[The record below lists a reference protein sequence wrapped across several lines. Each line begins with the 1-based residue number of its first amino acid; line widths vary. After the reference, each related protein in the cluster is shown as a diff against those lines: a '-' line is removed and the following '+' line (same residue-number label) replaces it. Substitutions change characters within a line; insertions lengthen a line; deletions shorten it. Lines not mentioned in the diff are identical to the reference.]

1 MRVFAC
7 PLTPGGPVGGFMF
20 AEVSCLTTVLM
31 LTWEYPPHL
40 VGGLARHVH
49 ALAKELAGQG
59 HDVHVL
65 TRSAPGLPADAMED
79 GVHVVRVSPYFQEP
93 SDFRLWVCH
102 LNYALMEAGA
112 RIAEQITGPAV
123 VHAHD
128 WLVAFAA
135 RGIKNLYHMPLVA
148 TIHATEHGRHN
159 GIHDQGQQYINDVEW
174 WLTYEAWQVIV
185 CSNAMRG
192 EVRWLFGLGEDKVR
206 VIPNGID
213 LKPPAEGAL
222 PPRERFAMPGERIIY
237 HIGRLV
243 PEKGVAVLLEA
254 MPQILRR
261 HPAKL
266 VVAGTGPYG
275 DELRRRAHQLG
286 LGDRVNF
293 VGWVDDATAY
303 ALYTHAD
310 VAVVP
315 STYEP
320 FGIVALEAMAA
331 GAPLVASDVGGLHEI
346 VHHGENGLKALPGHV
361 NSLAEQIDRML
372 TDRVLAE
379 RLARIARREVEQI
392 YTWTGIAHTT
402 AELYDEV
409 ISQWS
414 QTEWGTLRAPQPL
427 PPASG
432 PLPGRYTM

>member
-1 MRVFAC
+1 M
-7 PLTPGGPVGGFMF
+7 
-20 AEVSCLTTVLM
+20 TTVLM

-49 ALAKELAGQG
+49 ALAREMAAQG

-65 TRSAPGLPADAMED
+65 TRSAPGLPLDSMED

-112 RIAEQITGPAV
+112 RVAEQIMGPAV

-128 WLVAFAA
+128 WLVAYAA
-135 RGIKNLYHMPLVA
+135 RGIKNLFHLPMVA

-174 WLTYEAWQVIV
+174 WLTYEAWRVVV

-213 LKPPAEGAL
+213 LKPPVEGPL
-222 PPRERFAMPGERIIY
+222 PPREHFAAPGEKIIY

-261 HPAKL
+261 HHAKL
-266 VVAGTGPYG
+266 IVAGTGPYG
-275 DELRRRAHQLG
+275 DELRRRAQQLG
-286 LGDRVNF
+286 LGDRVYF
-293 VGWVDDATAY
+293 VGWVNDATAY
-303 ALYTHAD
+303 ALYKYAD

-331 GAPLVASDVGGLHEI
+331 GTPLVASDVGGLHEI
-346 VHHGENGLKALPGHV
+346 VRHEQNGLKALPGHV
-361 NSLAEQIDRML
+361 GSLAEQVDRML
-372 TDRVLAE
+372 TDRVLAKRVAE
-379 RLARIARREVEQI
+379 TARREVEEQ
-392 YTWTGIAHTT
+392 YTWAGIARTT
-402 AELYDEV
+402 SDLYDEV
-409 ISQWS
+409 ITECA
-414 QTEWGTLRAPQPL
+414 QTEWGTTRISQPL

>member
-1 MRVFAC
+1 M
-7 PLTPGGPVGGFMF
+7 
-20 AEVSCLTTVLM
+20 TTVLM

-49 ALAKELAGQG
+49 ALAREMAALG

-65 TRSAPGLPADAMED
+65 TRSAPGMAADAVEE
-79 GVHVVRVSPYFQEP
+79 GVHVIRVTPYFQEP

-112 RIAEQITGPAV
+112 RLLERLTGPV
-123 VHAHD
+123 VIHAHD
-128 WLVAFAA
+128 WLVAYAA
-135 RGIKNLYHMPLVA
+135 RGLKSLFHLPLVA

-159 GIHDQGQQYINDVEW
+159 GIHDDGQKYINDVEW
-174 WLTYEAWQVIV
+174 WLTYEAWRVIV
-185 CSNAMRG
+185 CSEAMRG
-192 EVRWLFGLGEDKVR
+192 EVRWLFGLSEDKVR

-213 LKPPAEGAL
+213 LKPAVTGQL
-222 PPRERFAMPGERIIY
+222 PPRTQFAAPDERIIF

-254 MPQILRR
+254 MPQILKR
-261 HPAKL
+261 HHAKL
-266 VVAGTGPYG
+266 IVAGTGPFG
-275 DELRRRAHQLG
+275 DELRRRAEQLG
-286 LGDRVNF
+286 LNDRCYF
-293 VGWVDDATAY
+293 IGWVDDATAH
-303 ALYTHAD
+303 ALYKHAD

-331 GAPLVASDVGGLHEI
+331 GTPLVASDVGGLHEI
-346 VHHGENGLKALPGHV
+346 VRHEQNGLKALPGNV
-361 NSLAEQIDRML
+361 GSLAEQIDRML
-372 TDRVLAE
+372 ADRPLAE
-379 RLARIARREVEQI
+379 RLARAARAEAEERYTWSGIARATV
-392 YTWTGIAHTT
+392 A
-402 AELYDEV
+402 LYDQVCDEHA
-409 ISQWS
+409 
-414 QTEWGTLRAPQPL
+414 QTEWGTNRFAQPL

>member
-1 MRVFAC
+1 M
-7 PLTPGGPVGGFMF
+7 
-20 AEVSCLTTVLM
+20 TTVLM

-40 VGGLARHVH
+40 VGGLARHVY
-49 ALAKELAGQG
+49 ALARDMAAQG

-65 TRSAPGLPADAMED
+65 TRNAPGMPAESVED
-79 GVHVVRVSPYFQEP
+79 GVHVVRVAPYFQEP

-112 RIAEQITGPAV
+112 RLLETVTGRV
-123 VHAHD
+123 VIHAHD
-128 WLVAFAA
+128 WLVAYAA
-135 RGIKNLYHMPLVA
+135 RGLKSLFHFPMVA
-148 TIHATEHGRHN
+148 TVHATEHGRHR
-159 GIHDQGQQYINDVEW
+159 GIHDDGQKYINDVEW
-174 WLTYEAWQVIV
+174 WLTYEAWRVIV
-185 CSNAMRG
+185 CSEAMRG
-192 EVRWLFGLGEDKVR
+192 EVRWLFGLSDDKVR

-213 LKPPAEGAL
+213 LKPSVTGPL
-222 PPRERFAMPGERIIY
+222 PPREQFAAPGQKLIY

-254 MPQILRR
+254 MPHILRR
-261 HPAKL
+261 HDAKL
-266 VVAGTGPYG
+266 VVAGTGPFG
-275 DELRRRAHQLG
+275 DELRRRANQLG
-286 LGDRVNF
+286 LGDRCHF

-303 ALYTHAD
+303 ALYKYAD

-346 VHHGENGLKALPGHV
+346 VHHEQNGLKALPGHAG
-361 NSLAEQIDRML
+361 SLAEQIDRML
-372 TDRVLAE
+372 ADRPLAE
-379 RLARIARREVEQI
+379 RLARVARAEAEAKYTWGGIAR
-392 YTWTGIAHTT
+392 TTT
-402 AELYDEV
+402 ALYDEV
-409 ISQWS
+409 LDEYAQS
-414 QTEWGTLRAPQPL
+414 EWGTARTVQPL